1 MASNDAVRQDG
12 AAAARPPEWDRLELG
27 VRRLLDEHLSWQ
39 RRARQAEAR
48 LAELEA
54 TLASVADGLD
64 PVELSAEVARLDALN
79 RELLER
85 LDQARSHVNS
95 ILTRLQL
102 LEEDR

>member
-1 MASNDAVRQDG
+1 MLSQDAARRDG
-12 AAAARPPEWDRLELG
+12 GSAARPPEWDRLELG

-48 LAELEA
+48 LADLEA
-54 TLASVADGLD
+54 TLASVSAGLD
-64 PVELSAEVARLDALN
+64 PVELSAEVARLKALN
-79 RELLER
+79 QELHER
-85 LDQARSHVNS
+85 LEQAKSHVSS